1 LGEARG
7 NYDEFRFFT
16 GMRPSEQI
24 ALVLSDI
31 DLEQGAVSVNK
42 ACVAGVD
49 RDCTK
54 TGEDRRIFLCPR
66 ALAILKSQ
74 LKLRAE
80 LEHAGRIQHDYVFF
94 QHTGEP
100 VHERRNT
107 DTGIATRAAAGLHPK
122 KVESGCSSGSTAT
135 DVAPTH

>member
-1 LGEARG
+1 
-7 NYDEFRFFT
+7 
-16 GMRPSEQI
+16 
-24 ALVLSDI
+24 VLSDI
-31 DLEQGAVSVNK
+31 DIEQGAVSINN

-49 RDCTK
+49 WDCTK

-80 LEHAGRIQHDYVFF
+80 LEYAGRIQHDYVFF

-100 VHERRNT
+100 IRWLNGGGKPCCPPSSCAIESRTAR
-107 DTGIATRAAAGLHPK
+107 ATP
-122 KVESGCSSGSTAT
+122 
-135 DVAPTH
+135 P